1 MPGAEVA
8 QLKAEQQQRHSCKE
22 DQVHYTI
29 QTFILHVD
37 SLPKSRTRLDEG
49 NLFQL
54 EAPDCTGLGRSEIG
68 GRVGHS
74 KFRALWPLK
83 SLMST
88 NR

>member
-1 MPGAEVA
+1 MGNHVPEAEVA
-8 QLKAEQQQRHSCKE
+8 QLKAEQKQRHSCKE

-37 SLPKSRTRLDEG
+37 SRPKPRTRRERGLQSMDEG

-54 EAPDCTGLGRSEIG
+54 EAPDGTGLGRSETG

-74 KFRALWPLK
+74 KFRAL
-83 SLMST
+83 
-88 NR
+88 